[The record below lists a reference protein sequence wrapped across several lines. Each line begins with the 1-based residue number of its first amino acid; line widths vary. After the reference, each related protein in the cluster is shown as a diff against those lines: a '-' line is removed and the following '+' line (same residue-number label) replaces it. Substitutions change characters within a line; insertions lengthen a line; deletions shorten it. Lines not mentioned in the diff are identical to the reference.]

1 MRVRSLSH
9 AYEVAAGHPMA
20 GRTREAA
27 GTATFVQ
34 ALANALNISLV
45 SAYAQAEYFEWT
57 VTRSVR
63 ATDFRARR
71 AITVSQT
78 PPSLPIVAEG
88 GDFVEVMTPSEQ
100 GAAYSIAKRRA
111 LLTLSLELIRNDN
124 ITLVARMVENL
135 GRAARRS
142 YAELIWSLWTSNANS
157 SDATPWFSASH
168 GNTGTLALDPT
179 SVISAVKQLL
189 EQHPLGSTERIGVP
203 FQPGRLYLVC
213 SSAAW
218 DAACHV
224 NQTQTVNAA
233 AHHVFGSQN
242 ENVIVN
248 PLLEGTAWGV
258 HRRATD
264 VPSIESAFLDG
275 QEEPELSLADDPR
288 AGALFSE
295 DRLRYK
301 VKHTFGACVVDHRG
315 AVKQVPA

>member
-1 MRVRSLSH
+1 
-9 AYEVAAGHPMA
+9 MA

-27 GTATFVQ
+27 TTATFVQ
-34 ALANALNISLV
+34 ALGNALHTALV
-45 SAYAQAEYFEWT
+45 SAYAQAEYYEWT
-57 VTRSVR
+57 LTRTTR
-63 ATDFRARR
+63 ATDFRPRKAVTI
-71 AITVSQT
+71 ASA
-78 PPSLPIVAEG
+78 PSGLPV
-88 GDFVEVMTPSEQ
+88 VVK
-100 GAAYSIAKRRA
+100 GAAYTELLVNQEQATSYTISKHGA
-111 LLTLSLELIRNDN
+111 LQVVTVEAIKNDN
-124 ITLVARMVENL
+124 VGVVSRMVEEL
-135 GRAARRS
+135 GRAARRA
-142 YAELIWSLWTSNANS
+142 YAELIWSLWTGNASS
-157 SDATPWFSASH
+157 SDASPWFSASH

-189 EQHPLGSTERIGVP
+189 EQHPHGSTERIGVP